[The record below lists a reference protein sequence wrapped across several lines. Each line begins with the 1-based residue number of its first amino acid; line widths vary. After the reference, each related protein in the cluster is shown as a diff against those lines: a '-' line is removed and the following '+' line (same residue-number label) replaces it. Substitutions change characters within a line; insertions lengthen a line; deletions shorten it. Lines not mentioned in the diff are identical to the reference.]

1 MFMVLA
7 EGCPMHLLVLVDY
20 MTVKL
25 VCLFFFSLYTMNRDR
40 RSDILSAV
48 SSPKLSMVLKVWPYQ
63 CHLQGDD
70 HFPRPAGCTIGFLWL
85 KVHGR
90 RCLGCVWEPS
100 LSLLEVF
107 K

>member
-1 MFMVLA
+1 
-7 EGCPMHLLVLVDY
+7 MHLLVFVDY